1 MTANYAPDWQMA
13 CATYN
18 FAMSMSTALVLCSGG
33 QDSTTCLAWAKA
45 HFTTVH
51 TVAFDYQQRHR
62 IELDSAAKVSQFL
75 GAASHRVI
83 PINSLAA
90 LGGSALTS
98 SETVESVVRPN
109 TGLPNTF
116 VPGRNLVFLTLA
128 AAYAYQLG
136 IHDMVTGVCQTDYAG
151 YPDCRQV
158 AIDAVAQSIATGMDY
173 PVTIHTPLMNL
184 TKAETVRLA
193 IDRGAREAL
202 AWSHTCYNGQVPPC
216 GTCPSCQVRTKGFAD
231 AGVADPLLERL
242 AHA

>member
-1 MTANYAPDWQMA
+1 MT
-13 CATYN
+13 T
-18 FAMSMSTALVLCSGG
+18 SHVLFSGG

-45 HFTTVH
+45 RFTTVH

-62 IELDSAAKVSQFL
+62 VELEAAAKVSQIL
-75 GAASHRVI
+75 GVASHQII

-98 SETVESVVRPN
+98 NEAVQAGVRPA

-136 IHDMVTGVCQTDYAG
+136 IHDLVTGVCQTDYAG
-151 YPDCRQV
+151 YPDCRQT
-158 AIDAVAQSIATGMDY
+158 AIDAVAQSIRVGMDF
-173 PVTIHTPLMNL
+173 PVTIHSPLMDL
-184 TKAETVRLA
+184 SKADTVRLA
-193 IDRGAREAL
+193 MDLGAREAL
-202 AWSHTCYNGQVPPC
+202 AWSHTCYNGQIPPC
-216 GTCPSCQVRTKGFAD
+216 GTCPSCQVRAKGFAD
-231 AGVADPLLERL
+231 AGVTDPLLERL

>member
-1 MTANYAPDWQMA
+1 MT
-13 CATYN
+13 
-18 FAMSMSTALVLCSGG
+18 TALVLCSGG

-45 HFTTVH
+45 RFATVH

-62 IELDSAAKVSQFL
+62 VELDAAAKVSLVL
-75 GAASHRVI
+75 GATSHRVI

-98 SETVESVVRPN
+98 SESVQAGVRPA

-136 IHDMVTGVCQTDYAG
+136 IHDLVTGVCQTDYAG
-151 YPDCRQV
+151 YPDCRQT
-158 AIDAVAQSIATGMDY
+158 AIDAVAQSISVGMDF
-173 PVTIHTPLMNL
+173 PVTIHTPLMDMS
-184 TKAETVRLA
+184 KADTVRLA
-193 IDRGAREAL
+193 MDLGAREAL
-202 AWSHTCYNGQVPPC
+202 AWSHTCYNGQIPPC
-216 GTCPSCQVRTKGFAD
+216 GTCPSCQVRAKGFAD

-242 AHA
+242 ARA